1 MYLLLITV
9 DDIKTMQRKK
19 QTANKIFKTIL
30 ILKNKIKNE
39 IINATAS
46 DILNFLLQEA
56 IILLTL
62 LFTIIFLL
70 FITNQ

>member
-1 MYLLLITV
+1 MLLITV
-9 DDIKTMQRKK
+9 DDIKTMAKKK
-19 QTANKIFKTIL
+19 QTANKILKTIL
-30 ILKNKIKNE
+30 ILKNRIKNE

-56 IILLTL
+56 IMLLTL

>member
-1 MYLLLITV
+1 MYLFLITV
-9 DDIKTMQRKK
+9 DDIKTMAKKK

-46 DILNFLLQEA
+46 DILNFLLRQSM
-56 IILLTL
+56 ISNLL
-62 LFTIIFLL
+62 I
-70 FITNQ
+70 